1 MTTAVI
7 SSGSKLFFTFK
18 CIVYREAGGSLHYLR
33 VCEIFTPVCDS
44 TTYVHASKF
53 LFSLLAE
60 MTIYFKFDPFYPF
73 LTPFPAAVRLFCITG
88 SSCTGGIS
96 ISAAAIIYSLSI
108 CCLVPVKILIFVVFV
123 EQQYTSR
130 NVLLADVYKFNKQPT
145 MMSMLCFKML
155 EDNEKQ
161 TQWLLCELIY

>member
-1 MTTAVI
+1 M
-7 SSGSKLFFTFK
+7 
-18 CIVYREAGGSLHYLR
+18 CD
-33 VCEIFTPVCDS
+33 IFTPVCDS
-44 TTYVHASKF
+44 TSHVHASKF
-53 LFSLLAE
+53 LSSFLAE
-60 MTIYFKFDPFYPF
+60 ITIYFKFHPFYPF

-108 CCLVPVKILIFVVFV
+108 CCLGAVKIEIFVVFV
-123 EQQYTSR
+123 EQQYISR

-145 MMSMLCFKML
+145 MMSMLCFEML